1 MWLITTESIYSF
13 TFSEALLSVCSVRIG
28 AVSKWTLG
36 WILFFYLGEETNST
50 TMSKNNTNTGKT
62 TTQSDMKD
70 GLSIQVCRSISKQV
84 NVQQK
89 PLKLIWK
96 FLGVIL
102 TVLFDVKSYQM
113 AGWQFFIKQLI
124 ELCFVVQLRMQKQDN
139 FIIINTKLRMWFG

>member
-13 TFSEALLSVCSVRIG
+13 TFSEALSVCSVRIG

-62 TTQSDMKD
+62 TTVWHEGWFKHS
-70 GLSIQVCRSISKQV
+70 GLCRSISKQV

-124 ELCFVVQLRMQKQDN
+124 EFCCSVENAETRQFHHH
-139 FIIINTKLRMWFG
+139 

>member
-13 TFSEALLSVCSVRIG
+13 TFSEALSVCSVRIG

-70 GLSIQVCRSISKQV
+70 GLSIQVCVGQLVNKWMCSKNHWNWYENFWGLFWQCCLMLSHIRW
-84 NVQQK
+84 QADS
-89 PLKLIWK
+89 
-96 FLGVIL
+96 FLL
-102 TVLFDVKSYQM
+102 SSWLS
-113 AGWQFFIKQLI
+113 
-124 ELCFVVQLRMQKQDN
+124 FVVQLRMQKQDN